1 MEEGDTPP
9 PEDTSQ
15 NKHQAQ
21 PEQQQLHLE
30 SGVVSLPSLQDK
42 NQSSTQTSLTDPFDD
57 CDRAPPSK
65 RKKPS
70 NSPSPSPSQ
79 QVDKDHAEVMSEDN
93 DSDSEDEED
102 EVNSSDNKEKHVS
115 SKDSS
120 STKKY
125 TSQDRTLSQRS
136 QRKKTDR
143 KYQHDLAK
151 VPRRAEFPVVVRD
164 IRGGSATLQG
174 LGPSKREKA
183 ISNHIGP
190 FQWTMGFRR
199 EGQFMVACRDKNQQ
213 TKLANTTSL
222 ILGPGVKIYI
232 ECSIPSPHTEGVIKG
247 IPLDEN
253 ISRDD
258 IKVLINGNEKSGL
271 VTDVQRLKRRDGQ
284 LSKALRLK
292 FATENLPQE
301 VIKCRSLYRV
311 TAYVANP
318 IRCSKC
324 NTFGH
329 HRNLCKEE
337 DQTCPR
343 CGSIGHDARSCNGLK
358 YCKNCKVEGHSAAYS
373 GCPFYKQLKKAN
385 LIRATTWMPH
395 HEAFK
400 RAGDSYTDQESSN
413 AKDTYLGAKLS
424 LQTYSQAV
432 NQSKNQDPKKST
444 RKNTSAT
451 KKTESADAKAK
462 QRLQFG
468 NETPETNDNGDK
480 IHMRAPP
487 KDTISGNMNENSNT
501 SDNESTIE
509 IRASHEK
516 GENKKDKKDK
526 KDIKVTSSSSEN
538 NTDRAMSEILKRLD
552 DMAKRQEKQ
561 EKETASLRDSFE
573 QERARRIEAEKKF
586 TSLNIK
592 ALQQQQKDSRKTS
605 ALKDIFSF
613 ILQSMNSGKPGS
625 ALAGNLDAILSKYM
639 IDDGHQAFIGN
650 QLKAAGEF
658 IARKDSLSEENIF
671 SLTEFLQKK

>member
-1 MEEGDTPP
+1 MEEGDSPP
-9 PEDTSQ
+9 PEDASQ
-15 NKHQAQ
+15 DKHQAQ

-42 NQSSTQTSLTDPFDD
+42 NQSPPQSSLTDPFDD
-57 CDRAPPSK
+57 WERAPPSK

-79 QVDKDHAEVMSEDN
+79 QVDKDHAEEMSDDN

-102 EVNSSDNKEKHVS
+102 KVNSNDNKAKPIS
-115 SKDSS
+115 SKDSAS
-120 STKKY
+120 AKIYSTH
-125 TSQDRTLSQRS
+125 DRNLSQKS
-136 QRKKTDR
+136 QRRKTDR
-143 KYQHDLAK
+143 KYQHDIAK

-222 ILGPGVKIYI
+222 ILGPGVKIYV

-253 ISRDD
+253 ISRED

-292 FATENLPQE
+292 FATENLPEE
-301 VIKCRSLYRV
+301 VIICRSLYRV

-324 NTFGH
+324 NSFGH

-343 CGSIGHDARSCNGLK
+343 CGSTGHDARSCNGLK

-385 LIRATTWMPH
+385 QIRATTWMPH

-413 AKDTYLGAKLS
+413 AKDDYLGAKLS

-432 NQSKNQDPKKST
+432 NQSKKQDLKKST
-444 RKNTSAT
+444 HKT
-451 KKTESADAKAK
+451 KSTTPQIKSTDAKAK

-468 NETPETNDNGDK
+468 HETPETNNNRDENP
-480 IHMRAPP
+480 IRAPP
-487 KDTISGNMNENSNT
+487 KVTDSGNINENSNT
-501 SDNESTIE
+501 SDIESILE
-509 IRASHEK
+509 ISGSHEK
-516 GENKKDKKDK
+516 EEKEVNKENKKD
-526 KDIKVTSSSSEN
+526 SSNSSEN
-538 NTDRAMSEILKRLD
+538 KTDRAMSEILKRLD

-586 TSLNIK
+586 TTLNIK

-605 ALKDIFSF
+605 ALKEIFSF

-625 ALAGNLDAILSKYM
+625 ALAGNLDSILSKYM

>member
-1 MEEGDTPP
+1 MEEGDSPP
-9 PEDTSQ
+9 PNDDSQ
-15 NKHQAQ
+15 DKHQA
-21 PEQQQLHLE
+21 EQQQLQLE
-30 SGVVSLPSLQDK
+30 SGVVSLPSLQDR
-42 NQSSTQTSLTDPFDD
+42 NQSPAEASQSDPFDD
-57 CDRAPPSK
+57 WERAPPSK

-70 NSPSPSPSQ
+70 NSPSTSPSQ
-79 QVDKDHAEVMSEDN
+79 QVDKDDTEEMSEEN

-102 EVNSSDNKEKHVS
+102 EVNRKNNKAKPVS
-115 SKDSS
+115 SKDSFS
-120 STKKY
+120 ARKY
-125 TSQDRTLSQRS
+125 TTTQDRNLSQRS
-136 QRKKTDR
+136 QPKKKDR

-183 ISNHIGP
+183 ISNHIGT

-222 ILGPGVKIYI
+222 NLGPGVKIYV

-247 IPLDEN
+247 IPLDEK

-258 IKVLINGNEKSGL
+258 IKVLINGNEQTRL

-284 LSKALRLK
+284 VSKALRLK
-292 FATENLPQE
+292 FATENLPEE
-301 VIKCRSLYRV
+301 VIICRSLYRV

-324 NTFGH
+324 NSFGH

-343 CGSIGHDARSCNGLK
+343 CGTTGHDARSCNGLK

-385 LIRATTWMPH
+385 QIRATTWMPH

-400 RAGDSYTDQESSN
+400 RAGDSFSDQESSN
-413 AKDTYLGAKLS
+413 TKDTYLGSKLS
-424 LQTYSQAV
+424 LQTYSHAV
-432 NQSKNQDPKKST
+432 KQSKKEDPKQSIRKNKST
-444 RKNTSAT
+444 APSI
-451 KKTESADAKAK
+451 ESTDAKAK

-468 NETPETNDNGDK
+468 NETSNSNDKRDEN
-480 IHMRAPP
+480 HTRAPLN
-487 KDTISGNMNENSNT
+487 DTDSGNMNENS
-501 SDNESTIE
+501 STNHNLSIDKT
-509 IRASHEK
+509 RVSHEK
-516 GENKKDKKDK
+516 DDNKENNKN
-526 KDIKVTSSSSEN
+526 SSSSSDN
-538 NTDRAMSEILKRLD
+538 KTDRAMSEILKRLD

-561 EKETASLRDSFE
+561 EKETASLRDSLE
-573 QERARRIEAEKKF
+573 QEKARRIEAEKKF

-613 ILQSMNSGKPGS
+613 FLQSMNSGKSGS